1 MDKKYYLILTVIV
14 SVVILLFIVL
24 NSDNSDEEETMSNE
38 APQDSEPQV
47 FESSPDIE
55 GQPTEGEDD
64 APVTIVEFGDFMC
77 PACSAW
83 GEEYYPQLKADF
95 IDTGDIQFAYVNTL
109 FHGEQSEKAALAAES
124 VFNREPEAYWD
135 FHHALFEAQA
145 SDNHHSEWVTDE
157 LITELLDTH
166 TSLDTS
172 DVLEDI
178 ENQSFQEELSI
189 DEVLNVEFGIQL
201 TPTIFINNR
210 MIEDPFDYD
219 EIKSVINEELEE
231 S

>member
-1 MDKKYYLILTVIV
+1 MGKKFILILTAVAAL
-14 SVVILLFIVL
+14 VVLLFIVL
-24 NSDNSDEEETMSNE
+24 NPGNSEEESVLEETS
-38 APQDSEPQV
+38 QDTEPQV
-47 FESSPDIE
+47 FENSPDID
-55 GQPTEGEDD
+55 GQPTEGDND

-83 GEEYYPQLKADF
+83 GEEYYPQLKGDF
-95 IDTGDIQFAYVNTL
+95 IDTGDVQFAYVNTL

-124 VFNREPEAYWD
+124 VFNQAPEAYWD
-135 FHHALFEAQA
+135 FHHALFEAQE

-157 LITELLDTH
+157 LITELVDTH
-166 TSLDTS
+166 TSLDAS

-178 ENQSFQEELSI
+178 ENQSFQDELNI
-189 DEVLNVEFGIQL
+189 DEALNVEFGIQL
-201 TPTIFINNR
+201 TPTILINNR

-219 EIKSVINEELEE
+219 EIRTVINEELEE